1 MVKKTIAKVKDGQ
14 EKGAREAILEE
25 MFHDF
30 NRSRV
35 QVYKLNFFRGVFF
48 GFGSVLGGTVVVALI
63 VWLLTFLGNY
73 IPALGDF
80 FDGISQL
87 LEKN

>member
-1 MVKKTIAKVKDGQ
+1 MLKKSAAKIKDGQ

-35 QVYKLNFFRGVFF
+35 QVYKLNFFRGMFF

-63 VWLLTFLGNY
+63 VWLLTFLGQF
-73 IPALGDF
+73 IPGLGNF

-87 LEKN
+87 LEKK